1 MYLPTGPWR
10 WLLEDCLHSER
21 AVNSGTAAGGLPTH
35 YSFFPLSG
43 LEPALHAHI
52 SKVPREDGLALL

>member
-1 MYLPTGPWR
+1 MALGRLFAQRESREQW
-10 WLLEDCLHSER
+10 
-21 AVNSGTAAGGLPTH
+21 TAAGGLPTH